1 MTRGSFVLRAGLL
14 AALPLAT
21 CLCGVALATPSQPVA
36 DPGEKIAAIE
46 VNLEPAAWTDDLD
59 CTACHKKEAAAAE
72 ELKGAGTTESS
83 DAPTSLVETHA
94 ALDFACST
102 CHYDEETL
110 SALHESPNPKKK
122 VRRLKHTE
130 VAEELCLSCHDAAAL
145 AEATQDLGL
154 LVDKE
159 GLESQPDL
167 PDVST
172 PTSLARR
179 ATRRTRPRSC
189 ATRRWRPAPTATM
202 RTSLLA
208 GPATSRRLS
217 SKTGRTA
224 ARPAR
229 RAPRPGRARARRPR
243 TPGRLPL

>member
-1 MTRGSFVLRAGLL
+1 MLSRKTVRTMTRGSFVLRAGLL

-159 GLESQPDL
+159 GLEVNPHDL
-167 PDVST
+167 PDVEGHADLSC
-172 PTSLARR
+172 TS
-179 ATRRTRPRSC
+179 C
-189 ATRRWRPAPTATM
+189 H
-202 RTSLLA
+202 
-208 GPATSRRLS
+208 
-217 SKTGRTA
+217 A
-224 ARPAR
+224 AHEASVLRDEAVETCCTNCHH
-229 RAPRPGRARARRPR
+229 ASVFACG
-243 TPGRLPL
+243 TCHQ